1 MADAPGCS
9 TTPNVN
15 AGAHAW
21 VTRAVSRGEL
31 ETAAAVYERSGRA
44 AFAWRPPSW
53 FVAADFLNFAEEE
66 EVYLARLGHSVVGLA
81 SYHPPHHFLHCLYVD
96 PQIQGCG
103 IGRLLVAHLR
113 ARAGGGI
120 TLKVDLENHAAIAF
134 YEAGGW
140 TALSGPDDTGREAGA
155 VWRRYRLD

>member
-1 MADAPGCS
+1 MASTPGHRTRS
-9 TTPNVN
+9 SAD
-15 AGAHAW
+15 AGAHVW
-21 VTRAVSRGEL
+21 VTRAHTRDEL
-31 ETAAAVYERSGRA
+31 AAAAAVYERSGRA
-44 AFAWRPPSW
+44 AFSWRAPSW
-53 FVAADFLNFAEEE
+53 FVAEDFLRIAEEE

-81 SYHPPHHFLHCLYVD
+81 SYYVPHHFLHCLYVD
-96 PQIQGCG
+96 PAMQSRG

-155 VWRRYRLD
+155 AWRRYRLD

>member
-1 MADAPGCS
+1 MLIELG
-9 TTPNVN
+9 
-15 AGAHAW
+15 
-21 VTRAVSRGEL
+21 RGF
-31 ETAAAVYERSGRA
+31 AAVGEGLVGTALWWPYGETHGTIGMVIVSPSLQGR
-44 AFAWRPPSW
+44 
-53 FVAADFLNFAEEE
+53 
-66 EVYLARLGHSVVGLA
+66 
-81 SYHPPHHFLHCLYVD
+81 
-96 PQIQGCG
+96 G